1 MCVYFSIHSMWHC
14 AVVLGMPEWSEE
26 LLSTQA
32 LHLWHSGNR
41 HWSCS
46 GTEYDLSPQSVTAY
60 NACMSFRAM
69 AWTQYRIWVMLL
81 TFIHLSTLFFFTFHP
96 LFFHH
101 HHWGQSTEGSCLS
114 RTAVFFLLLDLCSFM
129 SVSLSV
135 CLMSS
140 VTVFVYVEKHV

>member
-81 TFIHLSTLFFFTFHP
+81 TFIHLSTLFFFHVPSSFLSPSP
-96 LFFHH
+96 LGSKHRGIVFIAYCCILSIAWLVFFYV
-101 HHWGQSTEGSCLS
+101 CLS
-114 RTAVFFLLLDLCSFM
+114 LSM
-129 SVSLSV
+129 SDV
-135 CLMSS
+135 
-140 VTVFVYVEKHV
+140 